1 MIMNKLG
8 KKSVH
13 IALIVSAAALLLIVN
28 SLITALAEYVPALS
42 FDLTKTKLFELS
54 PRTAEQLR
62 SLTNPLT
69 IYVLAREETFTGT
82 SDYNAQAN
90 EVIRQFGKVGG
101 AINVVYVDYVKDP
114 TFASSYPNLIM
125 KHGDILISA
134 NGKNSLVKTEEL
146 FNYMTAPTGELAI
159 ASSKAEEAIYTA
171 ILSVTSDNPIQVTVL
186 SGHGEYTMTDF
197 YGLLEK
203 NNYTLTTQN
212 LVTGSIEST
221 AQILLIVAPKTDF
234 TEGELEKLD
243 AFLVS
248 GDQYGKTILYCADV
262 DQPEL
267 PVLSGFLNEWGVMV
281 DNGAVFE
288 TNEKRVY
295 NYHPFFAVADYTE
308 DSYSGMLKDMQK
320 PMLMPVSRPL
330 TRIFEFRNNYSARVL
345 LEFASS
351 AGVRPSNAPDTFT
364 ADDAVRH
371 GPIPALILSS
381 YSILDRQTAR
391 VDRASH
397 ILISGSTGMLD
408 AYAVNNPSF
417 SNGEYLVNVLNSLS
431 GRKAGITFQPKSF
444 STAGLMLSRT
454 AVNVIGGIFIFLIP
468 ALLILAGILVWV
480 RRSAS

>member
-13 IALIVSAAALLLIVN
+13 IALILSAAALLLIVN
-28 SLITALAEYVPALS
+28 SLITALAEYVPAVS

-54 PRTAEQLR
+54 PRTVEQLR
-62 SLTNPLT
+62 TLKNPIT

-82 SDYNAQAN
+82 SVYNAQAN
-90 EVIRQFGKVGG
+90 EVIRQFGKTGG
-101 AINVVYVDYVKDP
+101 DINVVYVDYVKDP

-125 KHGDILISA
+125 KHGDILVSSE
-134 NGKNSLVKTEEL
+134 GKNSLVKTEEL
-146 FNYMTAPTGELAI
+146 FNYVTAPTGGLAI

-171 ILSVTSDNPIQVTVL
+171 IVSVSSGSPIQAAVI

-197 YGLLEK
+197 YSLLEK

-212 LVTGSIEST
+212 LVTGSIDPET
-221 AQILLIVAPKTDF
+221 RILLIIAPKADF
-234 TEGELEKLD
+234 SEEELEKLD
-243 AFLVS
+243 EFLLA
-248 GDQYGKTILYCADV
+248 GEQYGKIILYCADA

-267 PVLSGFLNEWGVMV
+267 PVLSGFLSEWGVMV

-295 NYHPFFAVADYTE
+295 NYHPFFAVADYAE
-308 DSYSGMLKDMQK
+308 DTYSGMLKDMQK

-330 TRIFEFRNNYSARVL
+330 TRLFEFRNNYSTRVL

-351 AGVRPSNAPDTFT
+351 TGVRPSNAPDTFT
-364 ADDAVRH
+364 ARDAVRH
-371 GPIPALILSS
+371 GPIPALILAG
-381 YSILDRQTAR
+381 YSILDRQTAK

-397 ILISGSTGMLD
+397 ILISGSTGMMD

-417 SNGEYLVNVLNSLS
+417 SNAEYLVNVLNSLS
-431 GRKAGITFQPKSF
+431 GRKDIISFQPKSF

-454 AVNVIGGIFIFLIP
+454 AVNVIGGILIFLIP
-468 ALLILAGILVWV
+468 ALLILGGILVWV
-480 RRSAS
+480 RRSGL